1 MLSDDTQARE
11 MWDGLIETIGMAQYV
26 EQLNPV
32 LESQFGTYLSAQ
44 ILAAYMCAA
53 LSEWMANPQDF
64 RSLVEQKYRES
75 SSPPSHRDKP
85 LRVGFPAAFWAGLSA
100 PVGLAG
106 PGLRR

>member
-1 MLSDDTQARE
+1 MLSDDAQARE

-44 ILAAYMCAA
+44 IPAADMRAPCPSGWPTRRISVA
-53 LSEWMANPQDF
+53 W
-64 RSLVEQKYRES
+64 RSKSTGKS
-75 SSPPSHRDKP
+75 SRPPSHRGRP
-85 LRVGFPAAFWAGLSA
+85 LRVRVPAAFWVGLSA

-106 PGLRR
+106 PGLQR

>member
-1 MLSDDTQARE
+1 MLSDDAQARE

-44 ILAAYMCAA
+44 IPAADMRAA

-64 RSLVEQKYRES
+64 RSLAEQKYREKQQS
-75 SSPPSHRDKP
+75 TQPQ
-85 LRVGFPAAFWAGLSA
+85 GQAA
-100 PVGLAG
+100 
-106 PGLRR
+106 